1 MKMRNIQ
8 LTKYQEERHE
18 KEKQERKKKR
28 MEEEGIETADTD
40 PNHLTEE
47 EIYAKKVEKEEAGT
61 TNMTEKEIV
70 LLQEKKERE
79 KYGRFW
85 LWENYSNPLNEP
97 KWLENAERLKHI
109 NDHVI
114 QDIEDHILLLS
125 FKNMKQHEI

>member
-1 MKMRNIQ
+1 
-8 LTKYQEERHE
+8 
-18 KEKQERKKKR
+18 

-125 FKNMKQHEI
+125 FKNMK

>member
-1 MKMRNIQ
+1 
-8 LTKYQEERHE
+8 
-18 KEKQERKKKR
+18 
-28 MEEEGIETADTD
+28 MEEGGIETADID

-61 TNMTEKEIV
+61 TNMTDKEIAA
-70 LLQEKKERE
+70 LTERKERE

-85 LWENYSNPLNEP
+85 LWENYSNPLNEQ

-114 QDIEDHILLLS
+114 QDIEDYILL
-125 FKNMKQHEI
+125 